1 MGKKANTR
9 SLADL
14 YEGSGDMKPSKR
26 AGVLHLTSTAAF
38 AALVAATTMVIRIPI
53 PATTGYFNIGEAMIF
68 IAALLFGPVVGGL
81 AGGVGSAIA
90 DIIGY
95 PLFAPYTLVIKG
107 VEGWLVGKMS
117 RKTLRSDWIACV
129 LGGAEMIFGYFA
141 VEVFLFG
148 LGAALEELPF
158 NIFQVVA
165 GVAIA
170 PATVLLLRKRLPSI
184 LASRA

>member
-1 MGKKANTR
+1 MGKEANI
-9 SLADL
+9 
-14 YEGSGDMKPSKR
+14 GSHEYLQQGSVDMKSR
-26 AGVLHLTSTAAF
+26 QQAGILNLILTAVF
-38 AALVAATTMVIRIPI
+38 AALVAATTMLIRMPI

-129 LGGAEMIFGYFA
+129 LGGAEMVFGYLV

-170 PATVLLLRKRLPSI
+170 PATALLLRKRLPST
-184 LASRA
+184 LASGA